1 MSRSYCLSG
10 LKASVLLLIL
20 VLFGLTSCK
29 VQYSFTGA
37 SLTPEMKSVSVEF
50 FPNRAP
56 IVNPSLSQDF
66 TEQLKD
72 KFISQTNLQMIG
84 EGGDLHFE
92 GEIRGYDTRPMAIT
106 GDERAAL
113 NRFTITVFV
122 KFINEVDPTKNFES
136 TFTAYEDYE
145 SDQGLDMVEG
155 DLIPLILEKIIE
167 DIFNRAVVNW

>member
-1 MSRSYCLSG
+1 MIHAAVL
-10 LKASVLLLIL
+10 VLLAAG
-20 VLFGLTSCK
+20 LFTSCK
-29 VQYSFTGA
+29 IQYSFTGA
-37 SLTPEMKSVSVEF
+37 SLTPEMKTVSVSF

-66 TEQLKD
+66 TEKLKD
-72 KFISQTNLQMIG
+72 KFISQTSLQMIS

-113 NRFTITVFV
+113 NRFSITIFV
-122 KFINEVDPTKNFES
+122 KFINEVDQTKNFES
-136 TFTAYEDYE
+136 TFTAYEDFE
-145 SDQGLDMVEG
+145 SDKGLDMVEG
-155 DLIPLILEKIIE
+155 ELIPLILEKIIE